1 MITIQQAQSVQC
13 PNCNA
18 QPNQPCTQP
27 TNHGRKP
34 VSWVHLTRESAYQQ
48 PATQH

>member
-18 QPNQPCTQP
+18 QPGTPCTQP
-27 TNHGRKP
+27 TNTTRKP
-34 VSWVHLTRESAYQQ
+34 VGWVHLTRESAYQQ
-48 PATQH
+48 PPSPH